1 VAGIC
6 RLDGAVAWCRFSAG
20 AERSGVSD
28 ITELIGQAR
37 GGDRKAGEQLF
48 AALYGELKR
57 LARGQLAGGDAP
69 MHATSLVHEAYCKL
83 ARGAAIAINDREH
96 FYATAARVMR
106 QILIDH
112 VRARDAKRRGGD
124 VRIDALDTGALRIAA
139 ADSDSDEVLALD
151 AALDKL
157 GELDPQLARLVEL
170 RFYGGLELTEITGLL
185 DRSERSLKRD
195 WRRARAFLYAQI
207 AGDAAP
213 MPAGDA

>member
-1 VAGIC
+1 MA
-6 RLDGAVAWCRFSAG
+6 F
-20 AERSGVSD
+20 ERGEV
-28 ITELIGQAR
+28 R
-37 GGDRKAGEQLF
+37 GGDQ
-48 AALYGELKR
+48 
-57 LARGQLAGGDAP
+57 
-69 MHATSLVHEAYCKL
+69 
-83 ARGAAIAINDREH
+83 
-96 FYATAARVMR
+96 
-106 QILIDH
+106 
-112 VRARDAKRRGGD
+112 RRGGD